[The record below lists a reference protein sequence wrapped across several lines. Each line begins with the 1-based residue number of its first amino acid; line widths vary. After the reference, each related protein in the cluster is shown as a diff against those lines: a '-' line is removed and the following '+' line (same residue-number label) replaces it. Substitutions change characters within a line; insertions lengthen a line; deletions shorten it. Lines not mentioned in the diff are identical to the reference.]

1 MRISSLP
8 RGLRGFHSVWTSIV
22 GAVFALM
29 LTQSAEAATVS
40 LSAQANCSNVALC
53 DQPLLIIPA
62 NRAFTITNASCSI
75 VHGSTAVEILD
86 AQLHITN
93 AAGTVLVRDAVVPT
107 LNGTGP
113 VTRHFAFNEQT
124 TLVLSPAQR
133 LRIHVSTDAISF
145 VIISCKLAGDWRV
158 V

>member
-1 MRISSLP
+1 MRISTLP
-8 RGLRGFHSVWTSIV
+8 HSLRGFHRVWTSVV

-29 LTQSAEAATVS
+29 LTQSAEAVTVS
-40 LSAQANCSNVALC
+40 LSAEANCSNVALC
-53 DQPLLIIPA
+53 EQPLLIIPA
-62 NRAFTITNASCSI
+62 NRAFTITNVSCSI
-75 VHGSTAVEILD
+75 THGSLTVEVLE

-107 LNGTGP
+107 LNGTGQ

-124 TLVLSPAQR
+124 TLVLAPGNR

>member
-8 RGLRGFHSVWTSIV
+8 HSLRGFHNIWMSIV

-40 LSAQANCSNVALC
+40 LAAEANCSNVALC
-53 DQPLLIIPA
+53 DQPLLIIPP

-75 VHGSTAVEILD
+75 FHGSTVVEILE

-93 AAGTVLVRDAVVPT
+93 SGGTVLVRDAVVPT

-113 VTRHFAFNEQT
+113 IGRYFAFNEQT
-124 TLVLSPAQR
+124 TLVLSPNQR

-145 VIISCKLAGDWRV
+145 VVISCKLAGDWRV

>member
-8 RGLRGFHSVWTSIV
+8 YSLRGFQSVWMSIV
-22 GAVFALM
+22 GAIFALM

-40 LSAQANCSNVALC
+40 LYSEASCTNVALC
-53 DQPLLIIPA
+53 EQPILIIPS
-62 NRAFTITNASCSI
+62 NRALTVTNVSCSI
-75 VHGSTAVEILD
+75 THGSTVVEILD

-93 AAGTVLVRDAVVPT
+93 AAGTILLRDAVVPT

-124 TLVLSPAQR
+124 TLVLSPNQR
-133 LRIHVSTDAISF
+133 LRISVSTDVISF
-145 VIISCKLAGDWRV
+145 FSITCKIAGDWRV